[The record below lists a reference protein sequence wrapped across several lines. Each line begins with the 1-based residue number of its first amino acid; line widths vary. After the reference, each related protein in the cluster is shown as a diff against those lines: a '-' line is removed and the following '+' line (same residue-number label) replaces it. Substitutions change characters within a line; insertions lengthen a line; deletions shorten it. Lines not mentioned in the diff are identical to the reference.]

1 METTSVVWFWPRKE
15 GEGLDGILFSAE
27 NKQDFFH
34 LYYFIQLE
42 GEESLPTMRTDGKQ
56 KGSSAAG
63 EAAAWPSELHKA
75 QWATG
80 PRAPRCPMT
89 TCTAAKDT
97 DWFKRKKKKRK
108 NNTHTYAH
116 QNKQIHT
123 VQDLKRSLI
132 VKKSSRTFSASQLNG
147 CKMTNLH
154 LQYEE

>member
-56 KGSSAAG
+56 KVSGAAG
-63 EAAAWPSELHKA
+63 EALAWPSELHKT

-80 PRAPRCPMT
+80 PWAYLCPMT
-89 TCTAAKDT
+89 ACTAAKDT
-97 DWFKRKKKKRK
+97 DSWNKKK
-108 NNTHTYAH
+108 
-116 QNKQIHT
+116 
-123 VQDLKRSLI
+123 
-132 VKKSSRTFSASQLNG
+132 
-147 CKMTNLH
+147 
-154 LQYEE
+154 